1 MLAPW
6 HRIPVL
12 AIALDGKELLC
23 RVFET
28 KAVHIVGVM
37 ATGVDGHSADLDRVR
52 VPMHKVGLVHT

>member
-1 MLAPW
+1 M
-6 HRIPVL
+6 